1 MAVAGERIVAVCG
14 YNTVNVYDAI
24 TGILKL
30 SLNAPQG
37 VKKAEGSPD
46 GTILFFAHPY
56 AREITVWDTQ
66 TGGLVHTFTTTS
78 QISNIAVSSKGKY
91 LGSYSSD
98 GTFEFWEVE
107 SRCRGSYSLDQAV
120 VDACWLEPEDQVAL
134 ALAQSMVILE
144 VTTGTML
151 HTCLVGFGL
160 RRIAV
165 SARRDQVAVLIIRM
179 KPLYPVETFEVR
191 TFDIRS
197 GCLPISYICPSKIS
211 SVTFSDDD
219 CRIICLLD
227 TGDLMSCTSGTSYE
241 WDHHLSNLGETH
253 PTRLL
258 RSGHL
263 VVSSGES
270 IQLLELEYTRPS
282 EASRDP
288 EITHVW
294 SLDTDKG
301 ICGSSNHYQ
310 DVNLLDMATMKILAD
325 VTDLRNPFLYE
336 STDPHIVAVH
346 FRKNYLS
353 ALREHWPRFRNS
365 RRVFLKPVLS
375 GTLSPDGR
383 YLATFED
390 SSGGRGWK
398 LWVGELDPDRGI
410 YNHTTFIWK
419 GRPPTKIVFTSGNH
433 FYTEEHRVTPAPPRD
448 EDEGDCEDQVPNATP
463 KAWSIPGT
471 RSIPRTTVS
480 KQPEVLRASSRI
492 RRPGPDETTIS
503 TTNSED
509 QPCAGVRHKE
519 YRVRKTFSI
528 KSRLGRIVI
537 EEVPGEEILPARP
550 YSLDENLEWVVDTR
564 SRRVCWLPPGYVTG
578 IRDGHFFVGSS
589 IVTAGQDGVVRKLT
603 FREPRSDS

>member
-1 MAVAGERIVAVCG
+1 MAVAGERIVAVCRD
-14 YNTVNVYDAI
+14 NTVNVYDAI
-24 TGILKL
+24 TGVLKL
-30 SLNAPQG
+30 SLKPPQK
-37 VKKAEGSPD
+37 VTKAEGSPD
-46 GTILFFAHPY
+46 GSILFFAHPH

-78 QISNIAVSSKGKY
+78 QISDIVVSSKGKY

-98 GTFEFWEVE
+98 GTSEFWGVE
-107 SRCRGSYSLDQAV
+107 SRRRRSYTFNQAI

-134 ALAQSMVILE
+134 AFERSVVILE
-144 VTTGTML
+144 VTTGRML
-151 HTCLVGFGL
+151 HTCPVGVGL

-165 SARRDQVAVLIIRM
+165 SARRDQLAILSTYGGQESGVQ
-179 KPLYPVETFEVR
+179 

-197 GCLPISYICPSKIS
+197 DCLPTSYKIRDAAS
-211 SVTFSDDD
+211 SITFSDDGR
-219 CRIICLLD
+219 RIICLLD
-227 TGDLMSCTSGTSYE
+227 TGGLVSYTPGTPYDLNR
-241 WDHHLSNLGETH
+241 HLSNLGEIH
-253 PTRLL
+253 STRLL

-282 EASRDP
+282 EASRHL

-310 DVNLLDMATMKILAD
+310 LVNFLDMATMKTLHTHIDIPSSL
-325 VTDLRNPFLYE
+325 LFGF
-336 STDPHIVAVH
+336 TDPDLVTAH
-346 FRKNYLS
+346 FRYWGDLKRHW
-353 ALREHWPRFRNS
+353 LRFKTS
-365 RRVFLKPVLS
+365 RAVPDPVLS

-383 YLATFED
+383 YLAIVGGED
-390 SSGGRGWK
+390 SGGGGDWK
-398 LWVGELDPDRGI
+398 LWVGERA
-410 YNHTTFIWK
+410 YNYNETTFIQK
-419 GRPPTKIVFTSGNH
+419 GRPPTKIVFTSGNR
-433 FYTEEHRVTPAPPRD
+433 FYTEGHQAFPAPPRD

-480 KQPEVLRASSRI
+480 EQPEVLRASSRI
-492 RRPGPDETTIS
+492 RRPGPDEATTS
-503 TTNSED
+503 TTKSEG

-528 KSRLGRIVI
+528 ESRLGRIEI

-578 IRDGHFFVGSS
+578 IEDGHFFVGSS
-589 IVTAGQDGVVRKLT
+589 IVTAGRDGVVRKLT